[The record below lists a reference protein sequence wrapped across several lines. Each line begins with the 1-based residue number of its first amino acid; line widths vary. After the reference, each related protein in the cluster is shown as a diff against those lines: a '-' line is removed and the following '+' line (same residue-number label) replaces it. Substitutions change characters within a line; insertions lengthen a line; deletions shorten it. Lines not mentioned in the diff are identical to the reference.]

1 MHLDSI
7 PITRLSLYGW
17 LLSAVLVASACV
29 TNEPKPASGSGSSG
43 AALSESR
50 ALGDQQ
56 SDRIKDLE
64 QRNAEI
70 QLQMFERDAQVAGL
84 QVKLNEAIQEVVRTK
99 AKLHSVESKA
109 EAASTIAEAEIALKQ
124 VRAATLEPDARPELT
139 QAEQLLQMSATEFED
154 QNYGGSLYLATQAKG
169 LVRATKSRLGGT
181 DGISRPGEA
190 PFSVP
195 LPMKT
200 NKTSNIRK
208 GPGTSYDV
216 AFTLEAG
223 ASLTGLAHKSQWVR
237 VEVDDGRTGWIYH
250 TLVASQP
257 K

>member
-7 PITRLSLYGW
+7 PITRLSYYGW
-17 LLSAVLVASACV
+17 LLSTVLVASACV
-29 TNEPKPASGSGSSG
+29 TDEPKPAPGSGSSG
-43 AALSESR
+43 TAPSEGR
-50 ALGDQQ
+50 TLGDQQ

-84 QVKLNEAIQEVVRTK
+84 QAKLNEAIQEVVRTK

-109 EAASTIAEAEIALKQ
+109 EAASTMAEAEIALKQ
-124 VRAATLEPDARPELT
+124 VRAATPEPDARPELV

-154 QNYGGSLYLATQAKG
+154 QNYGGSLYLATQAKS
-169 LVRATKSRLGGT
+169 LVRATKSRLSGT

-195 LPMKT
+195 LPMIT
-200 NKTSNIRK
+200 NKKSNVRK

-216 AFTLEAG
+216 AFTLETETP
-223 ASLTGLAHKSQWVR
+223 LTGLAHKGQWVR

-250 TLVASQP
+250 ALVAARL